1 MAIPLLRE
9 SIHRKSPMQS
19 SRVAGQETFLPR
31 SSGRVTVYSEAIPK
45 KCGSVRLG
53 DHTLMTKEEGSVQLE
68 DAAWPLRDAYKVSFH

>member
-31 SSGRVTVYSEAIPK
+31 SSGRVTVDPDVIPK
-45 KCGSVRLG
+45 NEVLSESATIQALATARVG
-53 DHTLMTKEEGSVQLE
+53 
-68 DAAWPLRDAYKVSFH
+68 